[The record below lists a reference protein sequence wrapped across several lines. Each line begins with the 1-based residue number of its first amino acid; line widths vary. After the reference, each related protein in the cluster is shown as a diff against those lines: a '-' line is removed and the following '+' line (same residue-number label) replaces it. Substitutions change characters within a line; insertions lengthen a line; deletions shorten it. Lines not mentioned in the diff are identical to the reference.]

1 MSKISP
7 ATWDMTHLLSFVT
20 VARTG
25 SLKSAAATLG
35 IPQPAISRHI
45 GKLEAQCNGRLF
57 GRTGRG
63 MTLTELGA
71 RVFPRVEHL
80 LAEANALS
88 QEITESSGIP
98 FGDVR
103 IGALPSHYLTIIVPL
118 ILKLRRSHPGIK
130 LHIFEGSGGQIDQW
144 LVSGHIDIGMPY
156 RYGKPNPSDADTLLT
171 FTSCLIG
178 PAGDT
183 LTRAAELP
191 FAKLDRLPLIL
202 PSAPSGV
209 RMLLDQLAK
218 RANITLNVIV
228 EADST
233 QLQKAIVESGEA
245 YTVLPRHPVAA
256 ELASNRLQAAN
267 LVAPVI
273 ERRVVLATTVVRPS
287 SLAVRTVAGAIRS
300 LYRSAAVTRAMHGEG
315 PRAPAGAKSKARG
328 IDSAGQA

>member
-1 MSKISP
+1 MSITAST
-7 ATWDMTHLLSFVT
+7 AWDMAHLLSFVT

-25 SLKSAAATLG
+25 SLKSASSVLG

-45 GKLEAQCNGRLF
+45 AKLEAQCNGRLF

-63 MTLTELGA
+63 MTLTELGT
-71 RVFPRVEHL
+71 RVFPRVETL
-80 LAEANALS
+80 LADAGALS
-88 QEITESSGIP
+88 QEVAESAGIP

-118 ILKLRRSHPGIK
+118 VLQMRRSYPGIK

-144 LVSGHIDIGMPY
+144 LVSGHLDIGMPY
-156 RYGKPNPSDADTLLT
+156 RYGKPSPSDADTLITLG
-171 FTSCLIG
+171 SCLIG

-183 LTRAAELP
+183 LTQAGELP
-191 FAKLDRLPLIL
+191 FARLDRLPLVL

-218 RANITLNVIV
+218 RANIALNVIV

-233 QLQKAIVESGEA
+233 QLQKAIVETGEA

-256 ELASNRLQAAN
+256 ELKTGRLQAAT
-267 LVAPVI
+267 LVDPVI
-273 ERRVVLATTVVRPS
+273 ERRVVLAMTAVRPS
-287 SLAVRTVAGAIRS
+287 SLAVRTVAAAARG
-300 LYRSAAVTRAMHGEG
+300 LYLSEAVQRAMQADAD
-315 PRAPAGAKSKARG
+315 APAP
-328 IDSAGQA
+328 